1 MPNSQY
7 QVTISNFTG
16 STPCTSYDVYTG
28 TTHDVN
34 SATFVDTV
42 SSSLILGHTITLNID
57 SSYTHVYL
65 FIEHCDGHINSVPNA
80 TPKLQG
86 GYQVTLVDL
95 RCNDCVDS
103 GTPTTPTATPTLT
116 STPTLTAT
124 AGQTST
130 PTSTPTLTATSTP
143 TLTSTSTP
151 TLTATAGATSTPT
164 PTLTA
169 TNTPTLTSTSTATP
183 TLTATAGTT
192 STPTST
198 LTSTPTVTPTTLC
211 CYQYEI
217 TNYYNISHDVTYVD
231 CDGNNQVISA
241 AGNGQQTYITCA
253 LEGSLGVEATYCDM
267 GNTVDCVLW
276 VASNEPC
283 GGCGTPT
290 PTPTLTATNTPTLTS
305 TSTATNTPTLTQT
318 PTLTSTVQVTL
329 TPTETP
335 CGECIEYYNNNGVTY
350 SGIDYIDCNGVQQIN
365 VSVGPGQSICVIP
378 GTVSGS
384 YGFLT
389 ILGGCGLY
397 GCLPTPTP
405 TLTPTASEPPLPML
419 CYTADNSSGQDDC
432 EIEFINCENG
442 NPTIYNVTAGSVY
455 SFCTHTLISDVCS
468 ITQVGS
474 DPCVDC
480 QCPQG
485 PPPTSCY
492 CLTTVFSENDYGVV
506 SDDGILYIQYVDC
519 SGTTQN
525 IQFNMYGT
533 ISGPCAQ
540 SLISYH
546 ILVNGSPSVPGTSTV
561 TLSSS
566 LCTTNGDC
574 A

>member
-1 MPNSQY
+1 
-7 QVTISNFTG
+7 
-16 STPCTSYDVYTG
+16 
-28 TTHDVN
+28 
-34 SATFVDTV
+34 
-42 SSSLILGHTITLNID
+42 
-57 SSYTHVYL
+57 
-65 FIEHCDGHINSVPNA
+65 
-80 TPKLQG
+80 
-86 GYQVTLVDL
+86 
-95 RCNDCVDS
+95 
-103 GTPTTPTATPTLT
+103 
-116 STPTLTAT
+116 
-124 AGQTST
+124 
-130 PTSTPTLTATSTP
+130 
-143 TLTSTSTP
+143 
-151 TLTATAGATSTPT
+151 
-164 PTLTA
+164 
-169 TNTPTLTSTSTATP
+169 
-183 TLTATAGTT
+183 
-192 STPTST
+192 
-198 LTSTPTVTPTTLC
+198 
-211 CYQYEI
+211 
-217 TNYYNISHDVTYVD
+217 VTYVD

-253 LEGSLGVEATYCDM
+253 LEGSLGVEATYCDI

-283 GGCGTPT
+283 GGCSTPT

-305 TSTATNTPTLTQT
+305 TSTPTLTTTAEATSTPTSTPTITATSTPTLTSTSTATNTPTLTET

-419 CYTADNSSGQDDC
+419 CYTADNSLGQDDC
-432 EIEFINCENG
+432 EIEFINCEND

-455 SFCTHTLISDVCS
+455 SFCTHTLISDVCL

-474 DPCVDC
+474 DPCVNC

-506 SDDGILYIQYVDC
+506 SDDGKIYIQYVDC

-525 IQFNMYGT
+525 TEFDMYGT

-540 SLISYH
+540 TLLSYH
-546 ILVNGSPSVPGTSTV
+546 ILVNGNPATPGTSTV

-566 LCTTNGDC
+566 PCTANEDC

>member
-42 SSSLILGHTITLNID
+42 SSSSILGHTITLNID

-116 STPTLTAT
+116 STPTLTTT

-318 PTLTSTVQVTL
+318 PTLTGTVQVTL

-350 SGIDYIDCNGVQQIN
+350 SGIDYIDCNGVQQTN
-365 VSVGPGQSICVIP
+365 VSVGPGQSICIIP
-378 GTVSGS
+378 GTISGG

-405 TLTPTASEPPLPML
+405 TLTVSASQPPVTTF
-419 CYTADNSSGQDDC
+419 CYTADNTTGQTNC
-432 EIEFINCENG
+432 EIEYIDCLTGE
-442 NPTIYNVTAGSVY
+442 PTLHIVSAGASY
-455 SFCTHTLISDVCS
+455 AFCSHTIITDECS
-468 ITQVGS
+468 IIQGGS